1 MIAVSSATITRI
13 VPCSVRLMLAANINL
28 MIMTATAAPIPPVAS
43 RPDFAAIAA
52 WVQPGARVLDLGCGD
67 GSLLRYLR
75 DVRNVRGYGV
85 EIDDANVLRCLNN
98 GVNVIQSDLE
108 SGLSGFE
115 SGSFDYVILSQTLQ
129 AMKHTEGIV
138 REMLRVSKEGI
149 VSFPNFG
156 YWKNRLQV
164 VFGRMPV
171 SETLPYQWFDTPN
184 IHLCT
189 LGDFEAFC
197 HQHGVHILERRVMNG
212 DHQVTLSPNFLGM
225 LAFYRFERQQ

>member
-1 MIAVSSATITRI
+1 MASSDTITLG
-13 VPCSVRLMLAANINL
+13 VLHPVRLIPAANVNL
-28 MIMTATAAPIPPVAS
+28 TIMTATATTAPTSPIAS

-52 WVQPGARVLDLGCGD
+52 WVQSGSKVLDLGCGD
-67 GSLLRYLR
+67 GSLLCYLR
-75 DVRNVRGYGV
+75 DTRNVRGYGV
-85 EIDDANVLRCLNN
+85 EIDDANVLACLNN
-98 GVNVIQSDLE
+98 GVNVIQGDLE
-108 SGLSGFE
+108 SGLSSFE

-138 REMLRVSKEGI
+138 REMLRVSREGI

-164 VFGRMPV
+164 VFGHMPV

-212 DHQVTLSPNFLGM
+212 DRQITLAPNLLGM
-225 LAFYRFERQQ
+225 LAFYRFEWLK